1 MAENTPADPVE
12 NTPQPDPAPAAVP
25 VPVEADREILPRASQ
40 GAPPPAAQT
49 VLQGTV
55 KEGDAAE
62 LVELRRKLADEER
75 ARRQAEVKAA
85 EAEDKL
91 HRTHEAVRPKARA
104 AKGPS
109 TFFFR

>member
-1 MAENTPADPVE
+1 MDSIAPAPETPTPPAPPPVPAADP
-12 NTPQPDPAPAAVP
+12 A
-25 VPVEADREILPRASQ
+25 Q

-75 ARRQAEVKAA
+75 ARRAAEVKAA

-91 HRTHEAVRPKARA
+91 HRTHEAVRPKAKPA
-104 AKGPS
+104 AKGAG

>member
-1 MAENTPADPVE
+1 MAENAPSDPLE
-12 NTPQPDPAPAAVP
+12 NTPQPAPQPTPPPDPAPDPALATP
-25 VPVEADREILPRASQ
+25 
-40 GAPPPAAQT
+40 GNPPPAAQT

-75 ARRQAEVKAA
+75 ARKVAEVKAA